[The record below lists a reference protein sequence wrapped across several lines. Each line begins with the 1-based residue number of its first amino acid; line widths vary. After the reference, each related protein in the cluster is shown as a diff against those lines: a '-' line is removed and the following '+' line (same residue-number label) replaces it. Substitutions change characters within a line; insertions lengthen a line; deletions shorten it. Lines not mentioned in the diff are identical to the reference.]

1 MWMSWFTG
9 GPRRSY
15 KVWSTNIRGHQ
26 IQSSTKERCEF
37 WISFEFLNLY
47 LCFCDLVILSAHS
60 KCGRCSNFLMIT
72 STLLQNYLVVAYD
85 SRSTNI
91 FCEIMRYVLQKVRN
105 SHPKFYLSKQ
115 LRPLLRTLIFLNW
128 AVAAFSQ
135 EIIPERTRAFHISDA
150 TSKFLF
156 FSGVLSLDWRSYSGL
171 QDIILCPINIRILG
185 RSCTGHWPVSSCMRS
200 NTNPSLRSST
210 HTLFRFT
217 VDRLNYSIVS
227 SLLIVLVVHM
237 LACRR
242 LGPPTGLGL
251 YIDATWTCTGS
262 ESIFS

>member
-1 MWMSWFTG
+1 MWGF
-9 GPRRSY
+9 
-15 KVWSTNIRGHQ
+15 NLIR
-26 IQSSTKERCEF
+26 ILE
-37 WISFEFLNLY
+37 
-47 LCFCDLVILSAHS
+47 LVSLLLWLSDS
-60 KCGRCSNFLMIT
+60 IRPLKMW
-72 STLLQNYLVVAYD
+72 TLLKFPDDYIYTPAKLSGRGLWFPFDEYILRNNAICASEGAELPPKILPFKAVEASLKNFD
-85 SRSTNI
+85 SFKLGGCRLLTRSHSRKN
-91 FCEIMRYVLQKVRN
+91 Q
-105 SHPKFYLSKQ
+105 S
-115 LRPLLRTLIFLNW
+115 
-128 AVAAFSQ
+128 FSYFRCDFK
-135 EIIPERTRAFHISDA
+135 ISAIP
-150 TSKFLF
+150 LF

>member
-210 HTLFRFT
+210 HALPF
-217 VDRLNYSIVS
+217 
-227 SLLIVLVVHM
+227 H
-237 LACRR
+237 CRS
-242 LGPPTGLGL
+242 T
-251 YIDATWTCTGS
+251 
-262 ESIFS
+262 E